1 MSGVTFDGFGWIHLV
16 WVAAGLLAI
25 GVYGVWQRR
34 RAMRVFA
41 ALCVLSRIAPPT
53 GWGRPLLRLGLAT
66 LCLLAL
72 TAAIM
77 GPRWGQ
83 SEEKVVKRGIDVL
96 VLLDVSRS
104 MLARDIAPNRLERAK
119 LSIRDDLLPA
129 LAGDRI
135 GLITFAGVAA
145 LKCPLT
151 SDYGFFRLA
160 LDEVSTNSS
169 PRGGTLI
176 GDAIRKAGQCFD
188 DQLETHRVVLL
199 ITDGEDQE
207 SYPEEAARAL
217 WQEQKVP
224 VVCVALGD
232 ERDGARIPVDPTAQK
247 FMEHGGQ
254 TVWSKANF
262 GQLRRIADISDLRA
276 FLPVGTRDFNLGDI
290 YRSRIV
296 PAIRYK
302 ELVGTEHVQQP
313 SQYHPFALLALILL
327 LLDSFLREGRV
338 SRAQMQFAARRRS
351 AA

>member
-1 MSGVTFDGFGWIHLV
+1 MSNVTFDAFGWIHLV
-16 WVAAGLLAI
+16 WVVAGLLAL

-34 RAMRVFA
+34 RALRLFA
-41 ALCVLSRIAPPT
+41 SLRLLEHIAPPT
-53 GWGRPLLRLGLAT
+53 GWFRPLLRLGLVT
-66 LCLLAL
+66 LCLLTT

-77 GPRWGQ
+77 GPRWGESQ
-83 SEEKVVKRGIDVL
+83 EKVVKRGIDVL

-135 GLITFAGVAA
+135 GLIAFAGVAA

-160 LDEVSTNSS
+160 LDEVSTGSS

-176 GDAIRKAGQCFD
+176 GDAIRKASKCFD
-188 DQLETHRVVLL
+188 DQLDTHRVVLL

-217 WQEQKVP
+217 WQEQKIP

-232 ERDGARIPVDPTAQK
+232 ERDGARIPADAAGQK
-247 FMEHGGQ
+247 FVEHGGQ
-254 TVWSKANF
+254 TVWSKADF

-276 FLPVGTRDFNLGDI
+276 FIPVGTRDFNLGEI

-296 PAIRYK
+296 PAIRYR
-302 ELVGTEHVQQP
+302 ELVGSEQVQQP
-313 SQYHPFALLALILL
+313 SQYHRFAVLALVLLAI
-327 LLDSFLREGRV
+327 DSFLREGRLG
-338 SRAQMQFAARRRS
+338 RAQLQLVIRRRRV
-351 AA
+351 A